1 MRDTEYSDEDLMKS
15 HYYDEEEHR
24 NSLSGQIW
32 RNDHERQIVL
42 DLEAMV
48 KTDEFWGRAL
58 ASAVLRIWR
67 DLSVE
72 RNENAA
78 KISALNSTL
87 ESALIAFERIAIGNA
102 FCNPRETA
110 MLMYNEI
117 KQRLSCEETPEMK
130 GPDLTGIERECCGTF
145 HGTPHRSTCKNFNT
159 KTRKRDPFYEDGGS
173 GHDLAI

>member
-1 MRDTEYSDEDLMKS
+1 MSCQVCHRMICRCGPDVTEALRAQNELHEQIYLLQQ
-15 HYYDEEEHR
+15 R
-24 NSLSGQIW
+24 LANS
-32 RNDHERQIVL
+32 E
-42 DLEAMV
+42 
-48 KTDEFWGRAL
+48 T
-58 ASAVLRIWR
+58 
-67 DLSVE
+67 
-72 RNENAA
+72 

-117 KQRLSCEETPEMK
+117 KQRLSCEETPERK

-159 KTRKRDPFYEDGGS
+159 KTRKLDPFYEDGGS

>member
-1 MRDTEYSDEDLMKS
+1 MSCQVCHRMICRCGPDLTEASRAQNELHEQIYQLQQ
-15 HYYDEEEHR
+15 R
-24 NSLSGQIW
+24 IANS
-32 RNDHERQIVL
+32 E
-42 DLEAMV
+42 
-48 KTDEFWGRAL
+48 T
-58 ASAVLRIWR
+58 
-67 DLSVE
+67 
-72 RNENAA
+72 

-102 FCNPRETA
+102 LCNPRETA

-159 KTRKRDPFYEDGGS
+159 KTRKRDPFYDDGGS